1 MAWSIVLPA
10 YYNYIVRSQMS
21 EALAAVPVYY
31 DVDQT
36 DRGSDAPANLVVI
49 QKASDVCIIAVVNAS
64 VWGGAVGTTGQFALN
79 GKKHADDATM
89 NWECVRGAT
98 LATAVPDK
106 YLPANGRDDHMY
118 ASREGMPEV
127 Q

>member
-79 GKKHADDATM
+79 GIKHAHNVTM

-106 YLPANGRDDHMY
+106 YLPANGRNDPM
-118 ASREGMPEV
+118 
-127 Q
+127 